1 METPAQSHPYTQ
13 LAARVHAAARVG
25 LGMGRVD
32 LEYAVR
38 VIVADDS
45 SWPEFVRDLRMLRP
59 DPDDEMC
66 MDPVIWRTEFSW
78 GAGSYQSD
86 GDHIH
91 PCIRPHGHDPFYR
104 RLGDGPCMSI
114 VPRTK

>member
-13 LAARVHAAARVG
+13 LSARVHAAARVG
-25 LGMGRVD
+25 MNIRKVD

-38 VIVADDS
+38 VIVADGSD
-45 SWPEFVRDLRMLRP
+45 WPEFVRDLRVLRP

-66 MDPVIWRTEFSW
+66 MDSVVWRTEFSW
-78 GAGSYQSD
+78 GAGSYQRD

-91 PCIRPHGHDPFYR
+91 PCIRPFRHTDFFGQ
-104 RLGDGPCMSI
+104 LEVPCTSI